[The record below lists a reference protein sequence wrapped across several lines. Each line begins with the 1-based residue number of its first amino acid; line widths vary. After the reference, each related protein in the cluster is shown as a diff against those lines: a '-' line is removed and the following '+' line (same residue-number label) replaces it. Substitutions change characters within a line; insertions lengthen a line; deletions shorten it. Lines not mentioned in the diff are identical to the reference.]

1 MFREIARI
9 SIISRSHIFPS
20 KALDIFLISGFIALD
35 FFVVNRLPL
44 TWPICFCLAGGRNWL
59 SRWTILIPSEI
70 RWCRSVTSF
79 SDCWNA
85 MRIFSRVSSS
95 WNTVMASNTDWIR
108 LSIDFLPVWAIS
120 YFRFFYLCNILRYF
134 LSAGPI
140 SGWEWILW
148 HSRIFFPC
156 CTSSIYIKSDYSYIW
171 YWFYTILRGKSIK
184 FWYYLTWC

>member
-120 YFRFFYLCNILRYF
+120 YFRFFIF
-134 LSAGPI
+134 A
-140 SGWEWILW
+140 
-148 HSRIFFPC
+148 IFFDIFYLPVQ
-156 CTSSIYIKSDYSYIW
+156 SLGGSGYSGIAVYFSHAVPPQFISNL
-171 YWFYTILRGKSIK
+171 TIVIFIQIL
-184 FWYYLTWC
+184 